1 MQNNVSQ
8 RKLPKIGIDVG
19 GTKISAGW
27 VEDNRLIKSYT
38 LPTPTTEQKEQV
50 LNTIIKAAKSVIKG
64 EFAGIGVGIPG
75 LVDTKNGIVYD
86 VQNIP
91 SLTSMALKSE
101 LEAVFGCPV
110 EINNDANC
118 FALGAKYYGEGR
130 QYDSLVGL
138 TLGTGLGGGLIL
150 NGKLYEGVGT
160 GAGEFGFLPY
170 KDGILEHYCSGQ
182 FFQRQYGIT
191 GKEVS
196 ERAGRNHP
204 EALEMFVQYGKHLGE
219 AIKMIVHTFA
229 PEAVMLGGSISTNF
243 KLFEKSMW
251 EVIHDFP
258 YEHVVDN
265 LIVQPVTNPEIALIG
280 AASLVQKEE
289 KINSKKRID
298 E

>member
-38 LPTPTTEQKEQV
+38 LPTPTTEQKEQI

-118 FALGAKYYGEGR
+118 FALGANYYGEEQ
-130 QYDSLVGL
+130 QYNNMVGL

-160 GAGEFGFLPY
+160 GAGEFGSLPY
-170 KDGILEHYCSGQ
+170 KDSILEYYCSGQ
-182 FFQRQYGIT
+182 FFQRQYGMS

-196 ERAGRNHP
+196 EKAQKEDP
-204 EALEMFVQYGKHLGE
+204 LALKIFAEYGHHLGE
-219 AIKMIVHTFA
+219 AIKMIVHGIA
-229 PEAVMLGGSISTNF
+229 PEAIILGGSVSASF
-243 KLFEKSMW
+243 RFFENSMW
-251 EVIHDFP
+251 ETIHHFP
-258 YEHVVDN
+258 YAHVIDN
-265 LIVQPVTNPEIALIG
+265 LIVKVSKSPEIALVG
-280 AASLVQKEE
+280 AAFLIQ
-289 KINSKKRID
+289 I
-298 E
+298 